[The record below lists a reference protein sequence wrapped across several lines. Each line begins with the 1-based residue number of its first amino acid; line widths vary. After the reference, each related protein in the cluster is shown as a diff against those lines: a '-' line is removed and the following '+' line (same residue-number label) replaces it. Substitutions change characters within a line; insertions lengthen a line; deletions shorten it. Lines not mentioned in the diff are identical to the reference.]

1 MQRTVIALVA
11 LVVLIGATPSS
22 STSAQVHQLI
32 LKAEKLYRSGDRPG
46 ALRAIDQA
54 LKLDPR
60 DIAALVDRGDMRDN
74 AGDHTGALAD
84 YDAAIAIAPTYE
96 YAYRTKCATQFA
108 IGKYAD
114 AVGTCSTAISLE
126 DASTR
131 RADSSEAYRM
141 RGEAKF
147 YDGDSKGTIADTSK
161 AIALNPTNTRAL
173 AVRCD
178 ANVDLGNYV
187 AAGPDC
193 DKAIA
198 LGPTF
203 TWTLYVRGTLY
214 NALQRWSD
222 AQADLQGYLKANPTD
237 EFGRLALAQAEF
249 GLGENPA
256 ALADVGAFL
265 AVHPDAS
272 NGLQMRARIQAA
284 MTTASPAPSP
294 SPTSRGR

>member
-1 MQRTVIALVA
+1 MQRIAVALVA
-11 LVVLIGATPSS
+11 LAVLIGAAPSS

-32 LKAEKLYRSGDRPG
+32 LKAEKLYRNGDRPG

-60 DIAALVDRGDMRDN
+60 DIVALVDRGDMRDN
-74 AGDHTGALAD
+74 AGDHAGALAD

-108 IGKYAD
+108 IAKYSA
-114 AVGTCSTAISLE
+114 AVATCTTAIALE
-126 DASTR
+126 DAST
-131 RADSSEAYRM
+131 AHAYASDAYRL

-147 YDGDSKGTIADTSK
+147 YTGDSKGTVADTSK
-161 AIALNPTNTRAL
+161 AIALDPANTRAL

-198 LGPTF
+198 VGPTF
-203 TWTLYVRGTLY
+203 TWTFYVRGTLY
-214 NALQRWSD
+214 NALQCWSD
-222 AQADLQGYLKANPTD
+222 AQTDLQTYLKANPTD
-237 EFGRLALAQAEF
+237 EFGRLALAQAEL
-249 GLGENPA
+249 GLGENAP
-256 ALADVGAFL
+256 ALADVDAFL
-265 AVHPDAS
+265 AIHPDAT
-272 NGLQMRARIQAA
+272 NGQQLRARIQAA
-284 MTTASPAPSP
+284 MTPSPAPSP
-294 SPTSRGR
+294 SPTTRGR